1 MTLKE
6 EIIDIL
12 QKKNNEISLQ
22 IIEVI
27 DIFDEPELLEL
38 KAILSQEDPEKL
50 KEALIYKHSL
60 FQKTMDK
67 IISLQKEFH
76 QIKSECDEKKKKQE
90 NSNLD
95 NELDNLLDTI

>member
-6 EIIDIL
+6 EIIAIL
-12 QKKNNEISLQ
+12 HKKNNEISLQ

-27 DIFDEPELLEL
+27 DIFDDHELLEL
-38 KAILSQEDPEKL
+38 KAILSQNDPNKL

-60 FQKTMDK
+60 FEKTIDK
-67 IISLQKEFH
+67 IITLQKEFH
-76 QIKSECDEKKKKQE
+76 QIKSECEEKRKKQE
-90 NSNLD
+90 SSKLD

>member
-27 DIFDEPELLEL
+27 DIFDDHELLEL
-38 KAILSQEDPEKL
+38 KAILSQDDPEKL

-60 FQKTMDK
+60 FQKTIDK
-67 IISLQKEFH
+67 IITLQKEFH
-76 QIKSECDEKKKKQE
+76 KIKSECDEKKKKQE
-90 NSNLD
+90 DSSLD